1 MGTSYISKSVPCF
14 HWVQKSMT
22 GYDMQTREFA
32 DIFYTFVEI
41 YSVFTSN
48 KITISHHSVNN
59 EMEILLEH
67 IVLFDTA
74 VAPCLI

>member
-1 MGTSYISKSVPCF
+1 
-14 HWVQKSMT
+14 
-22 GYDMQTREFA
+22 MQTREFA

-48 KITISHHSVNN
+48 KNTMSHHSVNN
-59 EMEILLEH
+59 EMEILLVH

-74 VAPCLI
+74 VALV